1 MSLSPGDEVPHI
13 FTRLLHCRV
22 CKEPLAATDGEYALK
37 YFLVEK
43 ANKRNSVIRKAAKL
57 DQAGLTCAGRGR
69 ESSAAAVGT
78 LWSGEDVLP
87 AATKEAIRVPQ
98 NLRANE
104 RIGICAHHN
113 GPRLP
118 TWGPTDNISFRRI
131 ARHGCYARRR
141 VRVSLLD
148 IRALPVRLPSI
159 GR

>member
-1 MSLSPGDEVPHI
+1 MLSASRISRRSRGGGWTARRAAQRVSARYVPVK
-13 FTRLLHCRV
+13 T
-22 CKEPLAATDGEYALK
+22 
-37 YFLVEK
+37 
-43 ANKRNSVIRKAAKL
+43 
-57 DQAGLTCAGRGR
+57 
-69 ESSAAAVGT
+69 
-78 LWSGEDVLP
+78 VLP
-87 AATKEAIRVPQ
+87 AAAKEAIRVPQ

-118 TWGPTDNISFRRI
+118 AWGPTDNISFRRI
-131 ARHGCYARRR
+131 ARHDCYARRR